1 MMIDTAE
8 SKKQILKSSIL
19 IGGAS
24 IITILVGLIKNK
36 VVAEFLG
43 PEGIGLLGLMITT
56 MSLGATIFGMGLN
69 NSGVKEIA
77 FQKNNDG
84 DLIITKYSIIFI
96 NLFLGLLAI
105 IIMLPS
111 MSYFSVFLFN
121 SENYK
126 IHLFILGLGIL
137 FSILSN
143 SPQIILQGE
152 RQIIELAKTK
162 IFGAIFSAI
171 LGVSLIIF
179 YDKSSL
185 SLSLFVISVPFFTLL
200 FGFYYSDIFYFI
212 RKTKIPRFSILIAKW
227 HSLFLLGFA
236 FMLTQIL
243 TILSQLI
250 VRSIIGK
257 ELDLNSLGYFQ
268 AAWQISM
275 TYISFILIAMASD
288 YFPRLSSIINRKI
301 ESNRLVNEQ
310 LEISL
315 VFSAPFLLL
324 FLTISPLI
332 INLLYSSQFSES
344 IVILRWQIYGDLF
357 KIISWPLSFVLL
369 AKGKG
374 KVFFMVELIWNA
386 LYVGLVYL
394 GIDNFG
400 LNIVGYAF
408 FISFVIYS
416 IIVLYIV
423 NKSNKF
429 VFSKQNTIFI
439 FLLILFLG
447 LILSSTYISEVF
459 SLILGGIISII
470 SIFFTL
476 ESINKLNINNRK
488 IKKVLECY
496 NRVKFWKLLK

>member
-36 VVAEFLG
+36 VAAEFLG
-43 PEGIGLLGLMITT
+43 PEGIGLLGLMVTT

-77 FQKNNDG
+77 FQKDNDG

-96 NLFLGLLAI
+96 NLFLGLLAMI
-105 IIMLPS
+105 IILPS
-111 MSYFSVFLFN
+111 MSYLSIFLFD
-121 SENYK
+121 SENYNF
-126 IHLFILGLGIL
+126 HFFILGLGIL

-152 RQIIELAKTK
+152 RRIIELAKTK
-162 IFGAIFSAI
+162 ILGAFFSAI
-171 LGVSLIIF
+171 LGISLIIL
-179 YDKSSL
+179 YNKS

-212 RKTKIPRFSILIAKW
+212 RQTKIPRFSILIAKW

-288 YFPRLSSIINRKI
+288 YFPRLSSIINKKV
-301 ESNRLVNEQ
+301 ESNRLINEQ

-344 IVILRWQIYGDLF
+344 IIILRWQIYGDLF

-394 GIDNFG
+394 GINKFG
-400 LNIVGYAF
+400 LNITGYAF
-408 FISFVIYS
+408 FISFIIYS
-416 IIVLYIV
+416 IIVLRIV

-429 VFSKQNTIFI
+429 IFSKQNTIFI

-459 SLILGGIISII
+459 SLIFGGTISII

-476 ESINKLNINNRK
+476 ESINKLNINNGK
-488 IKKVLECY
+488 IKKILECY
-496 NRVKFWKLLK
+496 NKIKFW